1 MISKTSE
8 RFLKDIDGDVPTVAL
23 LKYRGYI
30 KKKQKEAEEI
40 LPQMLKL
47 SLDNQLIGEYE
58 MIHNLL
64 DKKTENTPEYREI
77 RD

>member
-8 RFLKDIDGDVPTVAL
+8 RFLKDIDGDAPTVAL

>member
-30 KKKQKEAEEI
+30 KKKQKEAQEI

-64 DKKTENTPEYREI
+64 EKKTENTPEYREI

>member
-30 KKKQKEAEEI
+30 KKKQKEAQEI